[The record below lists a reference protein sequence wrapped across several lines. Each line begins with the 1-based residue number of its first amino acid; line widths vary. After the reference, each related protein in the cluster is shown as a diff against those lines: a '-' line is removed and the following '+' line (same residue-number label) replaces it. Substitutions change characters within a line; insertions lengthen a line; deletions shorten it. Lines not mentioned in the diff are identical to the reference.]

1 MPGWSDDTIWWAVYP
16 LGFLGAPTRPADG
29 PRPLEHR
36 LPALEGWL
44 DYLLSIGCNGLA
56 LGPVFESVS
65 HGYDTL
71 NHFRIDPRL
80 GDEDDLAHL
89 VEACHARGIR
99 VALDGVF
106 NHVSASHPD
115 LLAAL
120 SGGPTAPT
128 AGMFHIDWSTEP
140 PTRLNFEGSDDLV
153 RLNHDSPAVRELV
166 TRVMNHW
173 LDLGVDAWRLDAA
186 YAVPPGFWAPVLAA
200 VRAAHPEVFVWGEVI
215 HGDYARIVA
224 DSTMD
229 SLTEYELWK
238 AVWSALADENFYELD
253 WTLTRHDEFAESFV
267 PMTFIGNHDT
277 TRIASRVGEAKA
289 VLAAVVLL
297 TVGGIPSI
305 YYGDE
310 QGYRGVKYDR
320 PWGDD
325 EVRPAMPAGPDE
337 FSGLGAGMLRR
348 YQQLVAIRRRNRW
361 LVRART
367 RVTELANER
376 MSYESHDPA
385 DPSRCLRVSLTVG
398 GAVTARVADG
408 TGELFSFS
416 G

>member
-1 MPGWSDDTIWWAVYP
+1 MPDWSDDTIWWAVYP
-16 LGFLGAPTRPADG
+16 LGFLGAPTRPAAG
-29 PRPLEHR
+29 RPLEHR

-44 DYLLSIGCNGLA
+44 DHLLSIGCNGLA

-71 NHFRIDPRL
+71 DYFRIDPRL

-89 VEACHARGIR
+89 VGACHDRGIH

-106 NHVSASHPD
+106 NHVSAAYPD

-120 SGGPTAPT
+120 GGGPGAPTAP
-128 AGMFHIDWSTEP
+128 MFHIDYSTDP

-153 RLNHDSPAVRELV
+153 LLDHGSPAVRELV

-173 LDLGVDAWRLDAA
+173 LDRGIDAWRLDAA
-186 YAVPPGFWAPVLAA
+186 YAVPPAFWAPVLAD
-200 VRAAHPEVFVWGEVI
+200 VRAAHPRVFVWGEVI

-224 DSTMD
+224 ESTID

-238 AVWSALADENFYELD
+238 AVWSSLAEENFYELD
-253 WTLTRHDEFAESFV
+253 WTLGRHNGFGETFV
-267 PMTFIGNHDT
+267 PLTFLGNHDT
-277 TRIASRVGEAKA
+277 TRIASRVGDAKA
-289 VLAAVVLL
+289 VLAAVVLF
-297 TVGGIPSI
+297 TVGGTPSV

-310 QGYRGVKYDR
+310 QGFHGVKYDR

-325 EVRPAMPAGPDE
+325 EVRPAMPGGPGGL
-337 FSGLGAGMLRR
+337 SGLGAGMMRR
-348 YQQLVAIRRRNRW
+348 YQQLVSIRRRNRW

-367 RVTELANER
+367 TVTQLANDHIV
-376 MSYESHDPA
+376 YEAHDPQDEA
-385 DPSRCLRVSLTVG
+385 HRLYVSLSVG
-398 GAVTARVADG
+398 RSAKAHVADDR
-408 TGELFSFS
+408 GELFAFE